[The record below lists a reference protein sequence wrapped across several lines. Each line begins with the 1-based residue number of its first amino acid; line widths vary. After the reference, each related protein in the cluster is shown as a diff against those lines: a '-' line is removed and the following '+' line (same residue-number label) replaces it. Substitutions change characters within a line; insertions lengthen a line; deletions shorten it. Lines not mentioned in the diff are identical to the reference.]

1 MATVKEIDQNEAQLR
16 ELGYDP
22 AAPPE
27 QALSTLRA
35 LRGTPSA
42 TDAAIA
48 RALGRI
54 ESADAAATLAEM
66 EIGASGGP
74 RREIRRAL
82 FRLRQRGIEPA
93 RAATEAASA
102 PRTVPTAESGMS
114 ALLSP
119 VDADGVSVAWLL
131 KPRSGGGIR
140 RLAGFVSETAGL
152 LGASLTTISRKELRA
167 ERAALEQRA
176 GVKLIEIDGKLGDF
190 ILCDAYRHTP
200 EANRAH
206 IGDFFA
212 SRAELTASA
221 PPTDLAHP
229 IYDEFAAEAVGE
241 PSVELLREAEI
252 GGWRLSATQVKPFAN
267 EVTEVEQSVLV
278 VSRVQQDERINT
290 VVERAL
296 GELLAGDNARRL
308 RRHLED
314 SGIYFARTG
323 KRAQAGWAAAAAA
336 KIRDGAE
343 LRRIPFFVNFMR
355 AQLGALLVEKQE
367 QEKRETRLIMTP
379 AEAMRAQQAAA
390 ARARQRMR

>member
-16 ELGYDP
+16 ELGFDP

-27 QALSTLRA
+27 QALATLRA
-35 LRGTPSA
+35 LRRTPGA

-48 RALGRI
+48 RALGKI
-54 ESADAAATLAEM
+54 ESADSAATLAEM
-66 EIGASGGP
+66 EMGASGAP

-93 RAATEAASA
+93 RAAIEAASA
-102 PRTVPTAESGMS
+102 PRAVGAAASVMN

-119 VDADGVSVAWLL
+119 VDAEGVSVVWLL
-131 KPRSGGGIR
+131 KPRAGGGIR

-152 LGASLTTISRKELRA
+152 LGASLTTVSRKELRA
-167 ERAALEQRA
+167 ERAAIEQRA
-176 GVKLIEIDGKLGDF
+176 GVKLIETDWKLGDY

-221 PPTDLAHP
+221 PPADLAHP
-229 IYDEFAAEAVGE
+229 IYDEFAAEAAGE
-241 PSVELLREAEI
+241 PSVELLREPEVGA
-252 GGWRLSATQVKPFAN
+252 WRLSAAQVKPFAD
-267 EVTEVEQSVLV
+267 EVTNVEQSVLV

-290 VVERAL
+290 VVEHAL
-296 GELLAGDNARRL
+296 GELVAGDNARRL

-314 SGIYFARTG
+314 TALYFARTG
-323 KRAQAGWAAAAAA
+323 KRSQAGWAAAAAA
-336 KIRDGAE
+336 KIRDSAE

-379 AEAMRAQQAAA
+379 AEAMHARQAAA

>member
-16 ELGYDP
+16 ELGFDP

-27 QALSTLRA
+27 QALATLRG
-35 LRGTPSA
+35 LRGTPGA

-48 RALGRI
+48 RALGKI
-54 ESADAAATLAEM
+54 ASADSAATLAEM
-66 EIGASGGP
+66 ETGSSGGA

-93 RAATEAASA
+93 RAASEAASV
-102 PRTVPTAESGMS
+102 PRTVGGAESGMS

-119 VDADGVSVAWLL
+119 VDADGVSVVWLL
-131 KPRSGGGIR
+131 KPRSSGGIR
-140 RLAGFVSETAGL
+140 RLAGFVSETDGL
-152 LGASLTTISRKELRA
+152 LAASLTTVSRKELRA

-176 GVKLIEIDGKLGDF
+176 GVKLIEADWRLGDY

-221 PPTDLAHP
+221 PPSDLAHP
-229 IYDEFAAEAVGE
+229 IYDEFAAEAAGE
-241 PSVELLREAEI
+241 PSIELLREPEI
-252 GGWRLSATQVKPFAN
+252 GAWRLSAAQVKPFAD
-267 EVTEVEQSVLV
+267 EVTNVEQSVLV
-278 VSRVQQDERINT
+278 VSRVQQDERINA
-290 VVERAL
+290 VVEHAL
-296 GELLAGDNARRL
+296 GELIAGDNARRL

-314 SGIYFARTG
+314 TALYFARTG
-323 KRAQAGWAAAAAA
+323 KRTQAGWAAASAA

-367 QEKRETRLIMTP
+367 QEKQETRLIMTP
-379 AEAMRAQQAAA
+379 AEAMRARQAAA

>member
-27 QALSTLRA
+27 RAFATLRA
-35 LRGTPSA
+35 LRGTPGA

-48 RALGRI
+48 RALGKI
-54 ESADAAATLAEM
+54 ESADSAATLAEM
-66 EIGASGGP
+66 EIGSSGGA

-82 FRLRQRGIEPA
+82 FRLRQHGIEPA

-102 PRTVPTAESGMS
+102 PAVPSADSGMS

-119 VDADGVSVAWLL
+119 VDADGVSVVWLV

-140 RLAGFVSETAGL
+140 RLAGFVSESAGL
-152 LGASLTTISRKELRA
+152 LGASLTTVSRKELRA

-176 GVKLIEIDGKLGDF
+176 GVKLIEIDGKLGDY
-190 ILCDAYRHTP
+190 ILCDAYRHTS
-200 EANRAH
+200 EANRVH

-229 IYDEFAAEAVGE
+229 IYDEFAAEAAGE
-241 PSVELLREAEI
+241 PSVELLREPEI
-252 GGWRLSATQVKPFAN
+252 GGWRLSAAQVKPFAD
-267 EVTEVEQSVLV
+267 EVTEAEQSVLV

-323 KRAQAGWAAAAAA
+323 KRTQAGWAAAAAA
-336 KIRDGAE
+336 KIRDAVE

>member
-1 MATVKEIDQNEAQLR
+1 
-16 ELGYDP
+16 
-22 AAPPE
+22 
-27 QALSTLRA
+27 
-35 LRGTPSA
+35 
-42 TDAAIA
+42 
-48 RALGRI
+48 
-54 ESADAAATLAEM
+54 
-66 EIGASGGP
+66 
-74 RREIRRAL
+74 
-82 FRLRQRGIEPA
+82 
-93 RAATEAASA
+93 
-102 PRTVPTAESGMS
+102 MS

-119 VDADGVSVAWLL
+119 VDADGVSVVWLL

-140 RLAGFVSETAGL
+140 RLAGFVSETDGL
-152 LGASLTTISRKELRA
+152 LAASLTTVSRKELRA
-167 ERAALEQRA
+167 ERTALEQRA
-176 GVKLIEIDGKLGDF
+176 GVKLIEADWKLGDY

-200 EANRAH
+200 EVNRAH
-206 IGDFFA
+206 IGDFFG

-229 IYDEFAAEAVGE
+229 IYDEFAAEAAGE
-241 PSVELLREAEI
+241 PSLELLREPEI
-252 GGWRLSATQVKPFAN
+252 GAWRLSAAQVKPFAD

-290 VVERAL
+290 VVERAI
-296 GELLAGDNARRL
+296 GELLASDNARRL

-314 SGIYFARTG
+314 TALYFARTG
-323 KRAQAGWAAAAAA
+323 KRTQAGSAAAAAA

-390 ARARQRMR
+390 ARARQRIR